1 MHSTAYL
8 HEGLSGSEA
17 ELNRRAEEQR
27 IRAILEPK
35 DDEARQRW
43 YAARAAM
50 QRRQAATEEHA
61 KTDRYARGLLWSI
74 LATVLLALVSSM
86 WNIVA

>member
-8 HEGLSGSEA
+8 REGLSGSEA
-17 ELNRRAEEQR
+17 DLNRRTEEQR

-35 DDEARQRW
+35 DDEARQQR

-50 QRRQAATEEHA
+50 QRRQAEAEEHA
-61 KTDRYARGLLWSI
+61 KTDRCARGLLWSI
-74 LATVLLALVSSM
+74 LGTVLLALVSSM

>member
-8 HEGLSGSEA
+8 PGGSSVAEA
-17 ELNRRAEEQR
+17 EINRRAEEQR
-27 IRAILEPK
+27 IRRILEPQ

-43 YAARAAM
+43 HAAKAATA
-50 QRRQAATEEHA
+50 RRQAEAEEQA

-74 LATVLLALVSSM
+74 LGTVLLAVATSV
-86 WNIVA
+86 WNMAA